1 MGSILAGNKP
11 VNAITGLFGDGKRAI
26 DNFTD
31 RAAFEVAV
39 RAKKSKYIKNKYGED
54 YAAELCGE
62 IMENQRAVGRAIV
75 GGGALA
81 VGGTGLAAG
90 YGAYKALSD

>member
-11 VNAITGLFGDGKRAI
+11 INVITGLFGDGKRAI
-26 DNFTD
+26 DEFTD

-39 RAKKSKYIKNKYGED
+39 RAKKSKYIQTKYGKD

-62 IMENQRAVGRAIV
+62 IMENQRAIGRAIV

-90 YGAYKALSD
+90 YGTYKAIKD

>member
-11 VNAITGLFGDGKRAI
+11 VNAIRGLFGDVN
-26 DNFTD
+26 NFTD
-31 RAAFEVAV
+31 KAAYGLMDKVLN
-39 RAKKSKYIKNKYGED
+39 SNYINTKYGEQ
-54 YAAELCGE
+54 AATELGE
-62 IMENQRAVGRAIV
+62 NILNHNLAVGRAIV

-90 YGAYKALSD
+90 YGTYKAIKD